1 MVLTW
6 LAETT
11 SISLDLGLLCIIMD
25 DTDVWDDP
33 EGDYLIATAELD
45 SAKRHSVEDQP
56 PLFKYRGGRV
66 YVSDLSSQMYCEQK
80 LLYSLIGVR
89 RLREMG
95 HDIEEAE
102 SVQVTAGTN
111 IHLARA
117 LEVQDVVSVNTITR
131 EDSVAVSLLNLLGA
145 VRALLSGVPVVRE
158 VPVFGMTFGG
168 DIFVNGIVDEI
179 RCDLETLQ
187 IDIVELK
194 TRATARPPSKCV
206 RETHH
211 LQVMVYGYLLK
222 NLIQGHM
229 QLSDLEKGFRVNQD
243 VKFSSGVLEYM
254 SPSERSLDDLRL
266 LVPVVLETVQALP
279 LPANLIVEYYSQE
292 TNSSLSYEGVNY
304 DEGWLINK
312 LEKLLPFW
320 KGLRPAEGIQDVEE
334 VWKCRRCEFHDICE
348 WRLAKMCQCI
358 EQNSKSF
365 LGVAHS
371 P

>member
-1 MVLTW
+1 M
-6 LAETT
+6 
-11 SISLDLGLLCIIMD
+11 MD

-33 EGDYLIATAELD
+33 EGDDLIAAVQLD
-45 SAKRHSVEDQP
+45 STKCLSVEDQP

-95 HDIEEAE
+95 YDIEVGE
-102 SVQVTAGTN
+102 SAQVTAGTN

-117 LEVQDVVSVNTITR
+117 LEIQDVVSVSTITR
-131 EDSVAVSLLNLLGA
+131 EDNVAVSLLNLLGA

-158 VPVFGMTFGG
+158 VPVFGMSFGG

-179 RCDLETLQ
+179 RCDAETLQ
-187 IDIVELK
+187 IDVVELK
-194 TRATARPPSKCV
+194 TRASARPPSKCV

-211 LQVMVYGYLLK
+211 LQVMVYGHLLR
-222 NLIQGHM
+222 NLIQGKVKM
-229 QLSDLEKGFRVNQD
+229 TDLEKGFRVNRD

-266 LVPVVLETVQALP
+266 LVPVVLETIQALP

-292 TNSSLSYEGVNY
+292 KNCSLSYEGVNY
-304 DEGWLINK
+304 DEGWLIDRF
-312 LEKLLPFW
+312 EKLLPFW
-320 KGLRPAEGIQDVEE
+320 KGERPAEGVQDIEE
-334 VWKCRRCEFHDICE
+334 VWKCRMCEFQNFCE
-348 WRLAKMCQCI
+348 WRLEKECQCV
-358 EQNSKSF
+358 ERNSQWF
-365 LGVAHS
+365 RGVVQ
-371 P
+371 PP